1 MKASV
6 VIALFILSI
15 QWAIAE
21 EVSSDEAAF
30 QIADSSSLSQE
41 PHSFKAEINQLMG
54 IIINSLYS
62 NREIF
67 LRELISNAADAITKI
82 RFLSLKDAL
91 VLGETPQFEIRI
103 KYDAENKLL
112 HIRDT
117 GVGMT
122 KDDLVNN
129 LGSIAKSGTKE
140 FLEKVSGSGDAVE
153 TIGQFGV
160 GFYSSF
166 LVADKVTVTSKNN
179 DDDQYVW
186 ESTTA
191 DPSAYSVAKDPRGN
205 TLGRGTLITLHVR
218 DDAVEFL
225 NTEKLQNLILKY
237 NQFISFPIFLY
248 TSRTESRQV
257 EPEAPV
263 ETETPESEEDISV
276 TEEEEAPQEPKI
288 ETYTVWGWERINR
301 NPPLWARSKSE
312 IEKEE
317 YNQFYKEVLGAG
329 EDPLEHLHFKAE
341 GDVEFTALVYVPSTL
356 PYGFWEPNFKSQL
369 KLYVK
374 KVFITDNFSEMIPQ
388 YLAFIK
394 GVIDSD
400 DFDLN
405 VSREILQESN
415 TLAIIKKKLVRKI
428 LGLFQDMA
436 DDEENKEKWDTFYKT
451 FSTSL
456 KLGVLNDQ
464 ANKNRI
470 SKLLRFHSARND
482 ALVSLESYIEKMKKG
497 QTDIYYLGGE
507 TLESIKASPLL
518 EGLLKRGYDVL
529 LLPEPIDEYTIGAL
543 GKYDG
548 KFTFTDISKEGL
560 KLSATE
566 EERLKEY
573 TEKFSVLTDYLKN
586 TLSDRVSK
594 VSVSTKLVNVPCVI
608 VSQSWGYS
616 ANMERILKAQALKD
630 DRYST
635 YMTGKRV
642 LEINPRHPIIKKL
655 LEVVESAAEDET
667 TVDIVNVLYDTSI
680 LNSGYAIASPSEV
693 SGRINK
699 LLASALQV
707 DPSAEVEEEVF
718 EEEEE
723 QVQEEQIEF
732 PPASDTETIQLEL

>member
-1 MKASV
+1 
-6 VIALFILSI
+6 
-15 QWAIAE
+15 
-21 EVSSDEAAF
+21 
-30 QIADSSSLSQE
+30 
-41 PHSFKAEINQLMG
+41 MG

-82 RFLSLKDAL
+82 RFLSLKDAS

-179 DDDQYVW
+179 EDDQYIW

-225 NTEKLQNLILKY
+225 NNEKLQNLILKY

-248 TSRTESRQV
+248 APRTESRQV
-257 EPEAPV
+257 EPEAPAA
-263 ETETPESEEDISV
+263 ESVIEGEDISV
-276 TEEEEAPQEPKI
+276 TEEEEAPKEPKI

-312 IEKEE
+312 IEKSE
-317 YNQFYKEVLGAG
+317 YDIFYKEVLGAG

-356 PYGFWEPNFKSQL
+356 PYGFWEPNYKSQL

-388 YLAFIK
+388 YLAFIR

-428 LGLFQDMA
+428 LALFQEMA

-482 ALVSLESYIEKMKKG
+482 SLVSLENYIERMKKG

-560 KLSATE
+560 KLSTSE
-566 EERLKEY
+566 EEKLKEY
-573 TEKFSVLTDYLKN
+573 TERFTILTEYLKD

-630 DRYST
+630 DRYSA

-642 LEINPRHPIIKKL
+642 LEINPRHPIIKRL
-655 LEVVESAAEDET
+655 LEVVENAAQDET
-667 TVDIVNVLYDTSI
+667 TVDIVNVLYDTSV

-699 LLASALQV
+699 LLATALQV

-718 EEEEE
+718 EDDVEE
-723 QVQEEQIEF
+723 QEQEQEQEQFEI
-732 PPASDTETIQLEL
+732 PPATETDAFEIEL